1 MNKKGYI
8 QIAGAVIVIILIIF
22 LTSVI
27 TVDRS
32 QLIVKINYD
41 RIEESN
47 ILTEKIPLIKSFST
61 PPENEGKYRLYV
73 ELKSRITGE
82 TLLIGAKNNMGEGE
96 FYFSDVKIPSF
107 DETLD
112 LKIELKEYVNVLIIR
127 DSLCKEIIIEN
138 GKIQEE
144 REIRC

>member
-32 QLIVKINYD
+32 QLIIKINYD

-47 ILTEKIPLIKSFST
+47 ILTEKTPLIKSFST
-61 PPENEGKYRLYV
+61 PPENKGKYRLYV
-73 ELKSRITGE
+73 ELKSRTTGE
-82 TLLIGAKNNMGEGE
+82 TLLIGAKNNIGEGE

-112 LKIELKEYVNVLIIR
+112 LKIELKEYVNVLITR